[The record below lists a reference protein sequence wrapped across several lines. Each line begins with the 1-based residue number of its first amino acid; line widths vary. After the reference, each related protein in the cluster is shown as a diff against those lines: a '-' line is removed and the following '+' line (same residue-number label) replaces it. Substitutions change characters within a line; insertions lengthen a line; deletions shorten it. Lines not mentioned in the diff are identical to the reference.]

1 MAEDFTFIDRC
12 ALIVRPTWKFVEW
25 LNQLNDDS
33 MGEDPGVFTDT
44 VYLVEEI
51 DRMDAAGTAALL
63 EVHFP
68 DIATNEFG
76 SWWTHEPDWPPM
88 PSLNDFFQ
96 YFECSTSEMVL
107 DLLSEENY
115 DN

>member
-12 ALIVRPTWKFVEW
+12 ALVIRPTWKFVEW
-25 LNQLNDDS
+25 LNQLEEEAMS
-33 MGEDPGVFTDT
+33 EDPGVFTQT

-51 DRMDAAGTAALL
+51 DRMDATGTAALL
-63 EVHFP
+63 EAHFP
-68 DIATNEFG
+68 SIASNEFG
-76 SWWTHEPDWPPM
+76 SWWTNEADWPPM
-88 PSLNDFFQ
+88 RHLNDFFQ
-96 YFECSTSEMVL
+96 YFECTTSEMVV